1 MTQYDNAAEETEDRF
16 YAQFDSREVKLM
28 TLDELVSAFEA
39 GEIHENTF
47 VCREGES
54 EWLTL
59 ADVAGL
65 NDSEEEEAQAA
76 PEPVVERRPAMPN
89 RVPEGALATQT
100 RPPMPNRV
108 PEGAIAVGQSRPP
121 MPNRV
126 PEAVGA
132 SRPPMPNRRPDVD
145 TIPPSRQVMA
155 IAPSAPLSY
164 APVTS
169 NIDLSSLDLDDLDLR
184 PKRKTGKIVGGVAAF
199 GVLAAAGAFIATGG
213 LHNFA
218 TPSMGDIASASQ
230 KSSASLTLSNIQQQP
245 STPAPVAAPTPAPEP
260 VAAAT
265 PAPSDAPSTASP
277 TSNAGFSDDMKT
289 ALLNAD
295 KERATKHASK
305 VKAHAATASVA
316 HHSGKAAASSGG
328 FKSGGSAYDPL
339 NGKL

>member
-54 EWLTL
+54 EWQTL

-65 NDSEEEEAQAA
+65 NDSEEEEQAA
-76 PEPVVERRPAMPN
+76 PEPVVERRPPMVN
-89 RVPEGALATQT
+89 RAPEGAIATQT
-100 RPPMPNRV
+100 RPPMPNRI

-126 PEAVGA
+126 PEAVGE
-132 SRPPMPNRRPDVD
+132 SRPPMPNRRPDLD
-145 TIPPSRQVMA
+145 TMPPSRHVSTV
-155 IAPSAPLSY
+155 APSAPLSF

-169 NIDLSSLDLDDLDLR
+169 NIDLSSLDLDDLALR
-184 PKRKTGKIVGGVAAF
+184 PKRKTGKIVGAVVALGA
-199 GVLAAAGAFIATGG
+199 LAAAGAFVATGG

-218 TPSMGDIASASQ
+218 GPSMGDIANAGQ

-245 STPAPVAAPTPAPEP
+245 STPAVTPPAPAPEP
-260 VAAAT
+260 TPAAA
-265 PAPSDAPSTASP
+265 PAPTTTSDSASP
-277 TSNAGFSDDMKT
+277 TANAGFSDDMKS
-289 ALLNAD
+289 ALLAAD
-295 KERATKHASK
+295 KARADKHAAK
-305 VKAHAATASVA
+305 TKARATASVA
-316 HHSGKAAASSGG
+316 RHSGGGKAASSGG

>member
-1 MTQYDNAAEETEDRF
+1 MTQHDNAAAEETEDRF

-28 TLDELVSAFEA
+28 TLDELVEAFEA

-54 EWLTL
+54 TWDTL
-59 ADVAGL
+59 AEVAGL
-65 NDSEEEEAQAA
+65 GAEDEEPEAPA
-76 PEPVVERRPAMPN
+76 PVVA
-89 RVPEGALATQT
+89 AQT
-100 RPPMPNRV
+100 RPPMPNRI
-108 PEGAIAVGQSRPP
+108 PEGAVAVAGSRPP

-126 PEAVGA
+126 PEAIGS

-155 IAPSAPLSY
+155 VAPSAPLSF

-169 NIDLSSLDLDDLDLR
+169 NIDLSSLDMDDMALR

-199 GVLAAAGAFIATGG
+199 GVIAAAGAFIATGG
-213 LHNFA
+213 LHSFA
-218 TPSMGDIASASQ
+218 TPSMGDLANASQ
-230 KSSASLTLSNIQQQP
+230 KSSASLTLSNVTPQP
-245 STPAPVAAPTPAPEP
+245 TTPAVTPPPAPAPDPAPVAAAAPTDTSKPT
-260 VAAAT
+260 AT
-265 PAPSDAPSTASP
+265 
-277 TSNAGFSDDMKT
+277 AGFSDDMKT

-295 KERATKHASK
+295 KERATKHATK
-305 VKAHAATASVA
+305 VKARAATASVA
-316 HHSGKAAASSGG
+316 RHSSGKAPSSGG